1 MAKEVKRCTVV
12 SGAPVNDCEFLKE
25 NINTDSFII
34 AADSG
39 YKRLVEAGLR
49 IDCIIADFDSSK
61 KPELDCEIIEFS
73 CEKEFTDTFNAVRL
87 AVERGYN
94 DITVFF
100 ALGGRFDHSY
110 SNLLCLAY
118 CNENGVKC
126 TLFDRNNRVSLIN
139 SYHKFKKDYESFSLF
154 AFMGE
159 CRGVSIKGA
168 YYTAGWYN
176 KDKLDFK
183 ISSQFAQS
191 NFITDEYCEISV
203 ENGTLLLIEANDVT
217 K

>member
-139 SYHKFKKDYESFSLF
+139 SYHKFKRITSHFRFSRLWEN
-154 AFMGE
+154 AGE
-159 CRGVSIKGA
+159 YQLRAHIIPRGGIIR
-168 YYTAGWYN
+168 
-176 KDKLDFK
+176 
-183 ISSQFAQS
+183 ISSILKSAPS
-191 NFITDEYCEISV
+191 
-203 ENGTLLLIEANDVT
+203 LLKVILLPTNTA